1 MINLLEALAL
11 QPGDYP
17 GTYKL
22 VGGRLS
28 LDFVNTV
35 SWPGTGREHDWLDS
49 AENLQRWMRA
59 VELTPAKGK
68 SVDLKA
74 VMQLRADLAEVLR
87 PLAHGDKP
95 SRAAVE
101 ELNQRIE
108 RANSRRR
115 IDPGT
120 LEWVWKTP
128 EDAVQSL
135 APVVLDAADLI
146 ASEHERLRYC
156 PSCDWL
162 FEDQTRNGQRRW
174 CDMADCGSRDKAR
187 RYYQRAKEADK

>member
-1 MINLLEALAL
+1 MMDFMEALQL
-11 QPGDYP
+11 QPGAYP

-22 VGGRLS
+22 VGGRAS
-28 LDFVNTV
+28 LDFINTV
-35 SWPGTGREHDWLDS
+35 SWPGSEREHDWLDC
-49 AENLQRWMRA
+49 AENLQRWLRA
-59 VELTPAKGK
+59 VGLTAPKAKGA
-68 SVDLKA
+68 DLKGVA
-74 VMQLRADLAEVLR
+74 QLRTDLADVLR
-87 PLAHGDKP
+87 PLAHREKP

-101 ELNQRIE
+101 ELNRHIE
-108 RANSRRR
+108 KASARRR

-120 LEWVWKTP
+120 LGWVWKTP

-135 APVVLDAADLI
+135 APVVLDAADVI
-146 ASEHERLRYC
+146 ASGHERLRYC

-187 RYYQRAKEADK
+187 RYYRRVQKAGA